1 MRKRSKHGF
10 TIVELVVVIAVIG
23 ILTAILIP
31 LFVNLTGKAQ
41 EADNQ
46 SFVRNINT
54 QLAMNEADKG
64 FKNSVMEDS
73 IKLAQNMGFDV
84 TKITPYNNNDIVWDS
99 VNDRF
104 AIVKS
109 DYDQEGKQNKDHVVF
124 ADASFDVKTPLYK
137 LWKVYGSYEEIGTQT
152 YSIYAKETTSWDNKD
167 IANLHVGFDAGKN
180 TKINSIH
187 YVGTTFITCTFIGK
201 LYPSHVRESIKKRKR
216 LQTPKT
222 QEQSPK
228 NQLNIHS
235 RKSLIRGE
243 RRLSISRCSYSY

>member
-64 FKNSVMEDS
+64 FKNSAMEDS

-99 VNDRF
+99 VHDRF

-109 DYDQEGKQNKDHVVF
+109 DYAQDGNQDKKHVVY
-124 ADASFDVKTPLYK
+124 ADASFDVDTPLYK
-137 LWKVYGSYEEIGTQT
+137 LWKVYDSYQKGAQN
-152 YSIYAKETTSWDNKD
+152 YSIYAKETTSWDNVD
-167 IANLHVGFDAGKN
+167 IEDLHVGFDAGKN
-180 TKINSIH
+180 AKIKSVQ
-187 YVGTTFITCTFIGK
+187 YVRTTFITCTFICE
-201 LYPSHVRESIKKRKR
+201 LYPSRVRESIKTERTFNSENEGIIANKSIKYPFSKSSIREKRK
-216 LQTPKT
+216 L
-222 QEQSPK
+222 
-228 NQLNIHS
+228 
-235 RKSLIRGE
+235 
-243 RRLSISRCSYSY
+243 SRCSYSY

>member
-64 FKNSVMEDS
+64 FKNSTMEDS

-99 VNDRF
+99 VHDRF
-104 AIVKS
+104 AILKS
-109 DYDQEGKQNKDHVVF
+109 DYAQDKNQDKDHVVY
-124 ADASFDVKTPLYK
+124 ADASFDVKTPLYQ
-137 LWKVYGSYEEIGTQT
+137 LWKVYGSYEEVGTQT

-167 IANLHVGFDAGKN
+167 IKNLKVGFDAGKN
-180 TKINSIH
+180 AKIKSVA
-187 YVGTTFITCTFIGK
+187 YVGTTFVTCTFICEF
-201 LYPSHVRESIKKRKR
+201 YPFRVRESIK
-216 LQTPKT
+216 T
-222 QEQSPK
+222 
-228 NQLNIHS
+228 
-235 RKSLIRGE
+235 E
-243 RRLSISRCSYSY
+243 RASKL

>member
-1 MRKRSKHGF
+1 MRKRSKNGF
-10 TIVELVVVIAVIG
+10 TIVELVIVIAVIG
-23 ILTAILIP
+23 ILTAILVPI
-31 LFVNLTGKAQ
+31 FVNLGGKAQ

-64 FKNSVMEDS
+64 SKNAVMEDS

-99 VNDRF
+99 VHDRF

-109 DYDQEGKQNKDHVVF
+109 DYDQTGNQDKKHVVY

-137 LWKVYGSYEEIGTQT
+137 LWKVYGSYEEVVDQK

-167 IANLHVGFDAGKN
+167 IENLKVGFDAGKN
-180 TKINSIH
+180 TKIKSIH
-187 YVGTTFITCTFIGK
+187 YVGTTFIPCT
-201 LYPSHVRESIKKRKR
+201 SI
-216 LQTPKT
+216 
-222 QEQSPK
+222 
-228 NQLNIHS
+228 N
-235 RKSLIRGE
+235 
-243 RRLSISRCSYSY
+243 